1 MAAGQFVERRV
12 QFARLEG
19 FADFDFLPAVPPVG
33 AGGIENV
40 LLVRFRLSLLRAFFA
55 LILEF

>member
-1 MAAGQFVERRV
+1 MAAGQFVEGRV

-19 FADFDFLPAVPPVG
+19 FANFDLLPAIPPVG
-33 AGGIENV
+33 AGSIENV
-40 LLVRFRLSLLRAFFA
+40 LLVRFRLSLLRAFFG

>member
-1 MAAGQFVERRV
+1 MAAGQFVERCV

-19 FADFDFLPAVPPVG
+19 LADFDLLPAVPPVG
-33 AGGIENV
+33 ASSIENV
-40 LLVRFRLSLLRAFFA
+40 LPVRLRLALLRAFFG